1 MTGGS
6 AFDRTAPKHSMST
19 VLPNARCE
27 LKFIA
32 RGCNLPELIALVRRH
47 RALFRESYPN
57 RVVNNIYLDTPGL
70 DDFQDHINGLAHRSK
85 KRVRW
90 YGPARMRIEKPVF
103 EGKLRRGHISGKVS
117 QPLPALLLDAGPV
130 ARSLRGCL
138 GSAQLPERLLGSLRQ
153 REPSVFNRYRRHYF
167 ESANRRFRLTIDS
180 EMRFGNAEDA
190 GVPDERLSD
199 AAPYLVIELK
209 FPPECGDESAEVAGQ
224 LPFRLTRC
232 SKYVLGIQQIR
243 S

>member
-1 MTGGS
+1 
-6 AFDRTAPKHSMST
+6 MSI
-19 VLPNARCE
+19 VVPNARHE

-32 RGCNLPELIALVRRH
+32 RGCDLQELIALVRRH

-70 DDFQDHINGLAHRSK
+70 DDFHDHINGLAHRSK
-85 KRVRW
+85 NRVRW
-90 YGPARMRIEKPVF
+90 YGPARMKIERPVF
-103 EGKLRRGHISGKVS
+103 EGKLRRGHVSGKFS
-117 QPLPALLLDAGPV
+117 HPLPALSLDDGPV
-130 ARSLRGCL
+130 AESVSRCI
-138 GSAQLPERLLGSLRQ
+138 AITQLPERLLGALRQ

-199 AAPYLVIELK
+199 GVPYLVIELK
-209 FPPECGDESAEVAGQ
+209 FPPEHGDESAEVAGQ

-232 SKYVLGIQQIR
+232 SKYILGIQQIR